1 MAKLRFILPAL
12 VIVVLIGLFSYGLT
26 RDPSVI
32 PSALID
38 KPAPEFAVP
47 RLHQPDQLFTQNDL
61 KGQVSVFNVWA
72 SWCVACRAEHPLVE
86 ELAARTQARVYGLN
100 YKDERASALG
110 WLARY
115 GDPFA
120 KSAYDLQGD
129 VGFDW
134 GVAAVPET
142 FIVDRKGI
150 VRFKQVG
157 PIDRNKLEEVILP
170 LITQLMDEGS

>member
-1 MAKLRFILPAL
+1 MARLRFILPTL
-12 VIVVLIGLFSYGLT
+12 VILVLIGFLGFGLT

-32 PSALID
+32 PSALIG

-47 RLHQPDQLFTQNDL
+47 RLHLPDQLFTQAEL
-61 KGQVSVFNVWA
+61 KGGVSVFNVWA

-86 ELAARTQARVYGLN
+86 ELAARAQARVYGLN
-100 YKDERASALG
+100 YKDERANALG

-120 KSAYDLQGD
+120 KTAYDFSGE
-129 VGFDW
+129 VGFEW

-142 FIVDRKGI
+142 FVTDRNGI

-157 PIDRNKLEEVILP
+157 PIDRQTLEQKILP
-170 LITQLMDEGS
+170 LLARLAGEGQ